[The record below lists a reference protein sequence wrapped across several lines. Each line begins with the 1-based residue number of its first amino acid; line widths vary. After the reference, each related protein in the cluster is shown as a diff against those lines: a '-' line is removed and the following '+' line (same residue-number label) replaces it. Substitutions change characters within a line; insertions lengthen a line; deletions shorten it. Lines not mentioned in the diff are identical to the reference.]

1 MFDTIKDL
9 FNVGLYTKEDLEL
22 FESIGWITANQ
33 KAELIK

>member
-9 FNVGLYTKEDLEL
+9 FDVGLYTEEDLEL
-22 FESIGWITANQ
+22 FESIGWITADE